1 MSRSVKLRASA
12 SVVFGATGWLLGMM
26 ALGSAGA
33 AAAGENDR
41 LALGRAIAEDRDRG
55 NCFSCHQVEGAEL
68 PGNSGPPLFQMKM
81 RYPDREALRRQI
93 ADPRDRNPDTVMPP
107 YGAHGILTEQEL
119 DLVVDYVLSL

>member
-1 MSRSVKLRASA
+1 MNRSVNTRAR
-12 SVVFGATGWLLGMM
+12 ATLVYGTLGWLLGVT
-26 ALGSAGA
+26 ALGGASALA
-33 AAAGENDR
+33 AESDR
-41 LALGRAIAEDRDRG
+41 LARGRAIVEDRDRG

-93 ADPRDRNPDTVMPP
+93 ADPRERNPDTVMPP
-107 YGAHGILTEQEL
+107 YGAHGVLTEQEL